1 MNFSDERELLK
12 TTMKGESMEE
22 TITAWFSYAGAQHKQ
37 VVEICEW
44 LKPDKVEG
52 LLPRLKHQN

>member
-12 TTMKGESMEE
+12 T

-52 LLPRLKHQN
+52 IVAQVKAPKLAKTGL